1 MKQNKFIYNQLRF
14 FYHKELIIG
23 EKIKFPSHFIHQIFR
38 VLKKRSGDYIFLF
51 NGDKKEYKVILTHV
65 SKSEIHGIVDEV
77 FEYDGEL
84 NTNIHL
90 YQSLVESSRMEL
102 IIQKATELGVKN
114 FFPVISEK
122 CKIKSVSSTKKER
135 WNNIILESSEQ
146 SFRSEIMVLEN
157 LIDFETA
164 CLNSKG
170 LKIFCN
176 EFESNYHL
184 NKIDK
189 AYLNQHKVSDISIF
203 IGPVSGYHDT
213 EILFAKQ
220 NDFISVSLGSRV
232 LRTETAA
239 IVSVGNIVNQ
249 LS

>member
-14 FYHKELIIG
+14 YYHKELITG
-23 EKIKFPSHFIHQIFR
+23 SKIKFPIHFIHQIFR

-51 NGDKKEYKVILTHV
+51 NGDKKEYKVVLTDV
-65 SKSEIHGIVDEV
+65 SKSEIYGVVDEV

-114 FFPVISEK
+114 FFPVISKK

-164 CLNSKG
+164 CLNAKG

-189 AYLNQHKVSDISIF
+189 SYLNQHNVSDISIF